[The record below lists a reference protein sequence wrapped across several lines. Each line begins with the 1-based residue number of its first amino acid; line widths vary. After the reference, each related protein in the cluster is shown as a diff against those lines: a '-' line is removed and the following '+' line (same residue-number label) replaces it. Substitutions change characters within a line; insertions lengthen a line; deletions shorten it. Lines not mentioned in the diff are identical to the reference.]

1 MRTSD
6 VFRCPQCR
14 TRRKDAHLMTMHEMQ
29 CPRPACHC
37 GSYAYPHR
45 PMSGLCTLNP
55 DAQVALAA
63 RAGTSPE
70 DLLDVAVDVAW
81 SMRGKPMRAWPFDKH
96 GVFAMREAQIE
107 QHLVQRVKAL
117 GGEVRK
123 VKWIGRTGA
132 PDRLVMLPEKF
143 DRWQTAMWVE
153 LKNPDTIRTFPADAR
168 ERAQAREHKRMR
180 DMGQRVE
187 VIGTIEQVEAL
198 LA

>member
-14 TRRKDAHLMTMHEMQ
+14 TRRKDAHLMALHELQ

-37 GSYAYPHR
+37 GSYAHPHR
-45 PMSGLCTLNP
+45 PLSGLCTLNP

-63 RAGTSPE
+63 RAGTPQE
-70 DLLDVAVDVAW
+70 DLLDVAIAVAW
-81 SMRGKPMRAWPFDKH
+81 SMPGKPMRAWPFDKH

-107 QHLVQRVKAL
+107 KHLVQRVKAL

>member
-96 GVFAMREAQIE
+96 GVFAMRESQIE
-107 QHLVQRVKAL
+107 KHLVQRVKAL